1 MTGEGQDR
9 TPPTPTTSPKPFE
22 DTSLTVDL
30 DQQKRAMRDRAIA
43 ARAGC
48 DPTTSGLALTGHV
61 LRDAAPPGGAV
72 VAGFWPMAAEID
84 IRPLLIALH
93 HRGHPIVL
101 PVTPKRGNP
110 LTFRL
115 WRPGDPLETERSGT
129 VRPIGDLAVPD
140 FLLVPLLA
148 FDRTG
153 ARLGYGAGYYDR
165 TLAGLPGRVTLGCA
179 FAAQEVDSVPVGPY
193 DRRLNAVASE
203 RGVIRCEAV

>member
-1 MTGEGQDR
+1 LNQ
-9 TPPTPTTSPKPFE
+9 
-22 DTSLTVDL
+22 DL
-30 DQQKRAMRDRAIA
+30 DRQKRVLRDRAIA

-48 DPTTSGLALTGHV
+48 DPIACGLALTEHV

-84 IRPLLIALH
+84 IRPLLTTLH
-93 HRGHPIVL
+93 HRGHPVVL
-101 PVTPKRGNP
+101 PVTPRRGNP

-115 WRPGDPLETERSGT
+115 WRPGDALESERFGT
-129 VRPIGDLAVPD
+129 VRPTGEAAVPD

-165 TLAGLPGRVTLGCA
+165 TVAGLPGRFTLGCA

-193 DRRLNAVASE
+193 DKRLNAVATE
-203 RGVIRCEAV
+203 RGVIRCEAI